1 MNKLN
6 EFTVPTARPL
16 PVIILADVSGSMS
29 TEGKISVLNDA
40 VSEMIIVEHPS
51 GVIEVKLEM
60 EQKGDSLSLKKA
72 GTIRTVRK
80 IMEGFAFY

>member
-1 MNKLN
+1 LHAAHAVTGAICVGTALKLKGS
-6 EFTVPTARPL
+6 VA
-16 PVIILADVSGSMS
+16 ADVGI
-29 TEGKISVLNDA
+29 TNDT
-40 VSEMIIVEHPS
+40 VSEMIIIEHPS

-60 EQKGDSLSLKKA
+60 EKKDDGISLKKA